1 MNDDTL
7 TNLIAH
13 GLVDKVIHLFNKYL
27 GTQLKITRIRR
38 GMTENTPR
46 APTFARITR

>member
-7 TNLIAH
+7 INLVAR

-27 GTQLKITRIRR
+27 GTQLKIRKEKR
-38 GMTENTPR
+38 GET
-46 APTFARITR
+46 ASYLIFLGKKL